1 MSAYPKLLIQKTKHY
16 TSHYLLKSEKDKN
29 KVALNIVKNW
39 DEMGYSKR
47 GLNLT

>member
-1 MSAYPKLLIQKTKHY
+1 MSTYPKLLIQKTKHY

-29 KVALNIVKNW
+29 KVSLNIVKIW